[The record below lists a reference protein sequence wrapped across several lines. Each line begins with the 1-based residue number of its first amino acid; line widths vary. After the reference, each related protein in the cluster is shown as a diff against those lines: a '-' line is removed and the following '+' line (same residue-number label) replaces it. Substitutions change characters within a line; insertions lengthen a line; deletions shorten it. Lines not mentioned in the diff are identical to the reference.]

1 MVQTVKGL
9 LSRLDDPYLSMLI
22 YRSTPLPWCGYSPAE
37 LLMGRKM
44 RTNIPILKEKLLP
57 ELPDYNTFKENDQK
71 FKQLQKCNYDRRH
84 AVHPLPSIPD
94 KSKVWVTT
102 ENRQTSG
109 QVVSRAN
116 TPRSYVVQTDSGTVR
131 RNRRHLTAMPK
142 TPVTERT
149 SSERS
154 TIMTRSRTGALT
166 RPPSKI

>member
-1 MVQTVKGL
+1 MVWLQPRRAARGEEDEDKH
-9 LSRLDDPYLSMLI
+9 S
-22 YRSTPLPWCGYSPAE
+22 
-37 LLMGRKM
+37 
-44 RTNIPILKEKLLP
+44 ILKEKLLP
-57 ELPDYNTFKENDQK
+57 ELPDYNKFKENDQK
-71 FKQLQKCNYDRRH
+71 FKQLQKCNYDRHH
-84 AVHPLPSIPD
+84 AVHPLPPIPD
-94 KSKVWVTT
+94 DSKVWVTT
-102 ENRQTSG
+102 DNRQTSG

-154 TIMTRSRTGALT
+154 TIMTRSRTGALM